1 VDAFASLL
9 AREAT
14 VDATLKTHLGMQ
26 HQIARAD
33 IVSCYKRATYCYA
46 APFCLMVLGFILPD
60 FVGAAFL
67 LTLLPSG
74 LAGLFFTKR
83 GLSLSTRS
91 GDREKKDVGYA
102 NLILGV
108 IILVL
113 GLLAL
118 GLISG
123 L

>member
-1 VDAFASLL
+1 MSL
-9 AREAT
+9 AKPAT
-14 VDATLKTHLGMQ
+14 A
-26 HQIARAD
+26 IRAE
-33 IVSCYKRATYCYA
+33 IVSCYKKATYCYA
-46 APFCLMVLGFILPD
+46 TPFCLIVLAFILPD
-60 FVGAAFL
+60 FVGGAFL

-91 GDREKKDVGYA
+91 GDKEKKDVGYA
-102 NLILGV
+102 NLVLGV

-113 GLLAL
+113 GLVAL